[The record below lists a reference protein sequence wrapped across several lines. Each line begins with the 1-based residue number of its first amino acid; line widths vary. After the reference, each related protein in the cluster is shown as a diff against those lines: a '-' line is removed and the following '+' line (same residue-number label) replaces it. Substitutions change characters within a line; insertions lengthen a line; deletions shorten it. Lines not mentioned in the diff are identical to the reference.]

1 MSSEAMEWLNRN
13 VLIGYTD
20 KRGHAWHYRASAQGG
35 EPNHY
40 PGPVP
45 VEDVRRR
52 LFDWTC
58 LRGRV
63 LVHTD
68 THGLQPDSHEVA
80 VVASDNGDVLGY
92 FTEDYEIHQYQDWLL
107 EKVVSILDDG
117 LSIGS
122 AGLLKDRK
130 QAWVSVEVPDSI
142 TTPEGVE
149 FRPHLLACTS
159 HDGSLKSTYKRVVT
173 NVVCDNTMAAGLSET
188 GQVIKFKHSKNS
200 RFRTVD
206 VRNALQIVMTAAEEF
221 QAEVRALCQVDV
233 SERAWQQFLQAHLPA
248 GDSPRSQTRARN
260 LRGELHGL
268 WTSDQRV
275 TPWRNTAWGVLQAVN
290 THKHHYAPVRGATR
304 AERNFSRAVGSE
316 IRELDTSTIA
326 TLDNVLAAV

>member
-1 MSSEAMEWLNRN
+1 MSSETSEWLNRN

-52 LFDWTC
+52 LFDWSC

-68 THGLQPDSHEVA
+68 THGLRHDDHEIA
-80 VVASDNGDVLGY
+80 VVASDNGDILGY
-92 FTEDYEIHQYQDWLL
+92 FTEDYQIHQYQDWLL

-142 TTPEGVE
+142 TTPEGVQ

-173 NVVCDNTMAAGLSET
+173 NVVCDNTMAAGLAET

-206 VRNALQIVMTAAEEF
+206 VRNALEIVMTAAEEF
-221 QAEVRALCQVDV
+221 QAEVRALCQIDV
-233 SERAWQQFLQAHLPA
+233 SDRTWQRFLQAHLPA
-248 GDSPRSQTRARN
+248 GDSPRSQTRARTI
-260 LRGELHGL
+260 RSELHRL
-268 WTSDQRV
+268 WSSDERV

-290 THKHHYAPVRGATR
+290 THKHHYSPVRGATR

-316 IRELDTSTIA
+316 IRDLDTSTIA
-326 TLDNVLAAV
+326 TLDKVLAAA